1 MPAVK
6 KGGHRPKKGKGR
18 NAWMREP
25 RTWVVYAMTPDATGY
40 TWKQRLKDIKSADGS
55 RRKVHVY
62 LGMTSVG
69 LPTRLR
75 QHKTDAHARR
85 SECPLHREMR
95 RLGENRQWYVHELEK
110 LSGSTYQQAKRRER
124 AIKAKYSTYP
134 GFKVLNRTTLSCD

>member
-1 MPAVK
+1 
-6 KGGHRPKKGKGR
+6 
-18 NAWMREP
+18 
-25 RTWVVYAMTPDATGY
+25 MTPDATGY
-40 TWKQRLKDIKSADGS
+40 TWKQRLKDTDNSSSG
-55 RRKVHVY
+55 RKVHVY

-75 QHKTDAHARR
+75 QHKTDAHARK

-124 AIKAKYSTYP
+124 ALKAKYGAYP
-134 GFKVLNRTTLSCD
+134 GFKLLNRTTLSCDGN